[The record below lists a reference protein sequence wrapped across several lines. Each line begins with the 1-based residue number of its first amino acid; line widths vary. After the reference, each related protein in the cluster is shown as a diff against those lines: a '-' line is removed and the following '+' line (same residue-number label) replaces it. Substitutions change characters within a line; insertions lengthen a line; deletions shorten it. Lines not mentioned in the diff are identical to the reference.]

1 MTLLESLIAYGVVKG
16 VLVGDGED
24 SFRDFMPDAP
34 DNVVVFH
41 EYAGSPVSPY
51 MDSVHRSV
59 QVKVRN
65 ASATAARAK
74 ALDLMRIFTSESESL
89 RVDFTDELWG
99 QIYVRQTPY
108 KLSQDTSDRI
118 TYCFNLGIT
127 TNILE

>member
-1 MTLLESLIAYGVVKG
+1 MTLLEALVAYGVAKG

-24 SFRDFMPDAP
+24 SFRDFMPEIP

-51 MDSVHRSV
+51 TESVHRSV

-65 ASATAARAK
+65 KSAEVARVK
-74 ALDLMRIFTSESESL
+74 ALQLFDIFKSTSESL
-89 RVDFTDELWG
+89 RVDFTDAYWG
-99 QIYVRQTPY
+99 QVYIRQTPY
-108 KLSQDTSDRI
+108 KLSQDTSDRV

-127 TNILE
+127 TNVLE